1 VWLDWNDAD
10 KWSLDAERDAHI
22 LSMVLRIRLREI
34 LREDMGG
41 VYGVSVSAGISREPT
56 QRRDLRISF
65 GCAPENVDKLVA
77 AALAELD
84 AIAKSGVTDTYLAKV
99 TEQLRR
105 HHETDLTDNAWWLG
119 EIRDAYYYGDDFAT
133 ATDSGAMLRRVTSA
147 NIQATARRMYDPK
160 RYARAVLK
168 PTASPPPALPSP
180 GASSP
185 GASSPPAPAASSP
198 PPNPPASGSPGSTAS
213 NPGSVSPRP

>member
-1 VWLDWNDAD
+1 VWLDWNDVD
-10 KWSLDAERDAHI
+10 KWSLDSERDAHI

-77 AALAELD
+77 ATLAELD
-84 AIAKSGVTDTYLAKV
+84 AIAKSGVADTYLAKV

-105 HHETDLTDNAWWLG
+105 RHETDLTENAWWLG
-119 EIRDAYYYGDDFAT
+119 EIRDAYYFGDDFAK
-133 ATDSGAMLRRVTSA
+133 ATDVDAMLRRVTAA
-147 NIQATARRMYDPK
+147 NIQATARRLYDPK
-160 RYARAVLK
+160 RYARAVLR
-168 PTASPPPALPSP
+168 PTASPPPAPPSP

-185 GASSPPAPAASSP
+185 AASSP
-198 PPNPPASGSPGSTAS
+198 APNPPASGSPGNTAS
-213 NPGSVSPRP
+213 SPGSASPRP